1 MSEYTKRNNSST
13 AGLWGGMVLGGLIGA
28 TLGVLF
34 APKKG
39 IDTRKELKKTGEK
52 YYKSGKAKV
61 VEYKKKELDPRLKS
75 LEKEA
80 KKRVSDVE
88 KNVKKVVA
96 DKTPKRK

>member
-1 MSEYTKRNNSST
+1 MSEYSKRKAQSSG
-13 AGLWGGMVLGGLIGA
+13 GLLGGIVLGGLIGA

-39 IDTRKELKKTGEK
+39 EDTRKQIKKTGEK
-52 YYKSGKAKV
+52 YYKTGKVKV
-61 VEYKKKELDPRLKS
+61 EELKKKEIDPRLKT

-88 KNVKKVVA
+88 RSVKKVVA
-96 DKTPKRK
+96 DKTPSKK